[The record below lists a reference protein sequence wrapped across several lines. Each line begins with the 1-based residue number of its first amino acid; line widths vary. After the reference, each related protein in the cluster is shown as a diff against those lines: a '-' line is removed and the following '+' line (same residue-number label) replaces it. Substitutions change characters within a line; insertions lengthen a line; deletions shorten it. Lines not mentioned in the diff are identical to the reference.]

1 MKDVKPEILQ
11 KFQIN
16 NILFY
21 TWKPPMPYP
30 KNSFYTIFTFSFGMM
45 PFFASAY
52 LDCVTWRES
61 SSYM

>member
-52 LDCVTWRES
+52 LDCVT
-61 SSYM
+61 